1 MCVCMHA
8 WGSLGPSEGAWG
20 AVEGG
25 MKLERDGGRGGQ
37 WESPWE
43 RCRSGPVAKQ
53 KGGKES

>member
-1 MCVCMHA
+1 
-8 WGSLGPSEGAWG
+8 
-20 AVEGG
+20 

-53 KGGKES
+53 KGVKES